1 MAIGRADA
9 YDDKSTVSQFD
20 FEEVPTDH
28 GWRTYDLD
36 GKSTYYFGSPRGWYM
51 SFDGDNGICA
61 ATSLFSYDVD
71 YENFVTPQT
80 VPANDWLFSPAVEI
94 PAHGSYELR

>member
-28 GWRTYDLD
+28 GWSTYDLD

-51 SFDGDNGICA
+51 SLM
-61 ATSLFSYDVD
+61 AT
-71 YENFVTPQT
+71 T
-80 VPANDWLFSPAVEI
+80 VSAP
-94 PAHGSYELR
+94 LRRSSAMMSTMKTL